1 MIGSDLT
8 RIPVATDALDR
19 HDHPPPADF
28 EPTRIGDHV
37 ALDFLNSVLA
47 PSGEVFDFLN
57 NGATL
62 ARWAIGSGVV
72 PDTVAMSSQG
82 IAPRQLD
89 RLAAE
94 ARALR
99 EWFPAV
105 VLRWSVGG
113 ERSVRAVDLDHLNAP
128 KAAAATRRE

>member
-1 MIGSDLT
+1 MGSDLT
-8 RIPVATDALDR
+8 RIPATSDALDR
-19 HDHPPPADF
+19 RDNPPPADF
-28 EPTRIGDHV
+28 EPTSVGGHV
-37 ALDFLNSVLA
+37 ALDFPNSVLA
-47 PSGEVFDFLN
+47 LSSKVLDFLN
-57 NGATL
+57 DGAAL

-72 PDTVAMSSQG
+72 PDTVATSAQG

-99 EWFPAV
+99 EWFRAV

-113 ERSVRAVDLDHLNAP
+113 ERSARAVDLDHLNAP